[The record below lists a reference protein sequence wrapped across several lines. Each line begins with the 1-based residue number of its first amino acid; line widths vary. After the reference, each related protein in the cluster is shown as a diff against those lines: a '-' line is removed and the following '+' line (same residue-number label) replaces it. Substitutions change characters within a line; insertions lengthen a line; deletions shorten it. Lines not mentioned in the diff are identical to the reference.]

1 MGTLVH
7 GYTGPWSMGAP
18 VHGRWV
24 HRSMVVWYTTHPSI
38 IWYTTHPSFGTP
50 PIHPSIGSPVDL
62 LNWVTRRPP
71 QLGHPWVINGYPWVI
86 NGYPWVINGYP
97 FLYFFETKPAR
108 KPAVLGRKSS
118 SFDEKITKITP
129 FSAQKTDYFPVHG
142 RFVGVSGVRKRVISD
157 ILTSAI

>member
-1 MGTLVH
+1 MGTL
-7 GYTGPWSMGAP
+7 

-38 IWYTTHPSFGTP
+38 IWYTTHPS
-50 PIHPSIGSPVDL
+50 